1 MSLPQVVLKKGRD
14 MPLKGGHPWVF
25 SGAIE
30 KDVDRA
36 LHLKP
41 GSLVDVLAFD
51 GTLLGTGTWHGGYSI
66 MVRMVSREHIDGF
79 TKTFFISR
87 FKRLLQLKK
96 QFLGPDTTG
105 FRLVHSDADG
115 FPGLIVDIFGSI
127 TVFQLSAP
135 GFEEASPLI
144 TEALVQVLSP
154 KCVVKRSDDVSRAP
168 VVTFGESIDKAI
180 FFENNL
186 KMIALCQSGQKTGFF
201 LDQRSARL
209 ALRSLAKGKKVLDL
223 FCNSGGFSLSAAAG
237 GAVQVTGVDVSDK
250 ALSLLKEMVRLN
262 KIPEKACDVKT
273 VNRDVFEYLDMVR
286 PGSYD
291 IIVCDPP
298 AFAKSH
304 DAVEQA
310 RKAYVRLNRKCLE
323 KLESGNILITSSCS
337 GAVTMEDFRDCVRI
351 AAGQSGRDV
360 RILDFLSQP
369 ADHTLKMSF
378 PEGHY
383 LKTFILQVL

>member
-25 SGAIE
+25 SGAVE
-30 KDVDRA
+30 KDVDRS
-36 LHLKP
+36 LNLKP
-41 GSLVDVLAFD
+41 GALVDVLSAD
-51 GTLLGTGTWHGGYSI
+51 GQLLGTGTWHGRNSI
-66 MVRMVSREHIDGF
+66 RVRMVSREHLESF
-79 TKTFFISR
+79 TKEFFVKR
-87 FKRLLQLKK
+87 FKALLKAKREL
-96 QFLGPDTTG
+96 LSSDTTG

-127 TVFQLSAP
+127 AVFQLGAE

-144 TEALVQVLSP
+144 TQALVQVLSP
-154 KCVVKRSDDVSRAP
+154 KCVVKRSDDSSRAP
-168 VVTFGESIDKAI
+168 VVTFGENIDKAI
-180 FFENNL
+180 FFENGL

-201 LDQRSARL
+201 LDQRSARF

-250 ALSLLKEMVRLN
+250 ALFLLKEMVRLN
-262 KIPEKACDVKT
+262 KIPEKACEVKT

-286 PGSYD
+286 LGSYD

-337 GAVTMEDFRDCVRI
+337 GAVTMEDFRECVRI

-360 RILDFLSQP
+360 RILDVLSQP

-378 PEGHY
+378 PEGQY

>member
-30 KDVDRA
+30 KDVDRS
-36 LHLKP
+36 LNLKP
-41 GSLVDVLAFD
+41 GSLVDVVAAD
-51 GTLLGTGTWHGGYSI
+51 GTFLGTGTWHGRNSI
-66 MVRMVSREHIDGF
+66 RVRMVSREHIDGF
-79 TKTFFISR
+79 TQSFFTSR
-87 FKRLLQLKK
+87 FRALLKQKRSLLEA
-96 QFLGPDTTG
+96 DTTG

-115 FPGLIVDIFGSI
+115 FPGLIVDVFGSI
-127 TVFQLSAP
+127 AVFQLGAE
-135 GFEEASPLI
+135 GFEEASDLI
-144 TEALVQVLSP
+144 TKALVEVLSP
-154 KCVVKRSDDVSRAP
+154 KCVIKRSDDVSRAP
-168 VVTFGESIDKAI
+168 VVTFGENIDKAI
-180 FFENNL
+180 FFENGL

-201 LDQRSARL
+201 LDQRTARQ
-209 ALRSLAKGKKVLDL
+209 ALRLMANGKKVLDL

-237 GAVQVTGVDVSDK
+237 GAVQVTGVDVSEK

-262 KIPEKACDVKT
+262 KIPEKTCDVKT

-323 KLESGNILITSSCS
+323 KLNSGNILITSSCS

-360 RILDFLSQP
+360 CILAVLSQP

-378 PEGHY
+378 PEGQY

>member
-14 MPLKGGHPWVF
+14 MPLRGGHPWVF

-30 KDVDRA
+30 KDVERS
-36 LHLKP
+36 LNLRP
-41 GSLVDVLAFD
+41 GSLVDVLSAD
-51 GTLLGTGTWHGGYSI
+51 GQLLGTGTWHGRNSI
-66 MVRMVSREHIDGF
+66 RVRMVSREHIERF
-79 TKTFFISR
+79 TLEFFVKR
-87 FKRLLQLKK
+87 FKALLKAKK
-96 QFLGPDTTG
+96 ELLAPDTTG

-115 FPGLIVDIFGSI
+115 FPGLIVDVFGSI
-127 TVFQLSAP
+127 AVFQLGAD
-135 GFEEASPLI
+135 GFEEASSLI
-144 TEALVQVLSP
+144 TQALVQVLSP
-154 KCVVKRSDDVSRAP
+154 KCVVKRSDDSSRAP
-168 VVTFGESIDKAI
+168 VVTFGENIDKAI
-180 FFENNL
+180 FFENGL

-223 FCNSGGFSLSAAAG
+223 FCNSGGFSLSAAMG
-237 GAVQVTGVDVSDK
+237 GAVQVTGVDVSDR

-262 KIPEKACDVKT
+262 KVSEKACDVKT
-273 VNRDVFEYLDMVR
+273 VNRDVFEYLEMVR

-337 GAVTMEDFRDCVRI
+337 GAVTMEDFKDCIRI

-360 RILDFLSQP
+360 RILDVLSQP

-378 PEGHY
+378 PEGQY